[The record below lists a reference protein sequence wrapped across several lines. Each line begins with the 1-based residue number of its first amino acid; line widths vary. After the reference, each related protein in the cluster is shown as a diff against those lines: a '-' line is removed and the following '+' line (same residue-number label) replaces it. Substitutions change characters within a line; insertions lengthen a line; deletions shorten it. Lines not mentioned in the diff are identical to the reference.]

1 MATVTTASRTDDVA
15 SLVLNSVSGLV
26 AGEKVHVY
34 NVGNNLDGDHI
45 LLSVTIAT
53 NTVTYADNGDDVAA
67 YSPSNGLLI
76 EEVTWIDADDVEV
89 ALGYAPAAASVDE
102 AYLDDATKAANA
114 WAWRKRHEAG
124 YLDDNPTVAP
134 GAAVKLGTTLYAMTL
149 FRERG
154 SVDSFASFQ
163 DMTITAAPG
172 TMGQIMRLLGINRS
186 QVA

>member
-15 SLVLNSVSGLV
+15 TLVLNSASGLV

-34 NVGNNLDGDHI
+34 NVGNQLDGDHV
-45 LLSVTIAT
+45 LLTVNLGT

-67 YSPSNGLLI
+67 YSPANGLLV
-76 EEVTWIDADDVEV
+76 EEPSWIDEDDVEV

-102 AYLDDATKAANA
+102 AYLASCTAAANT
-114 WAWRKRHEAG
+114 WAYRKRLEAG
-124 YLDDNPTVAP
+124 YKDNPTVAP
-134 GAAVKLGTTLYAMTL
+134 GAAAKQGTVLYAMSL